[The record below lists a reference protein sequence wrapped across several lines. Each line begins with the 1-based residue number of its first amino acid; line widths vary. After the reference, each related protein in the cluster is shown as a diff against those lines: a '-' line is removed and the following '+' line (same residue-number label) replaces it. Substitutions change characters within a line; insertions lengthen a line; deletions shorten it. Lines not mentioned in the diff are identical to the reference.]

1 MMELPVFTVLSQHQ
15 LLTVL
20 NSPFISTTFT
30 SANDLPPTT
39 TKQAQKSRLDI
50 IEYFRKD
57 VIHAFARLH
66 LTREEHFLDEF
77 MIMIPARLAP
87 DLPVGS
93 ILDPIFR
100 RAQPPTLTIR
110 EAKNPTRHRR

>member
-1 MMELPVFTVLSQHQ
+1 
-15 LLTVL
+15 L

-39 TKQAQKSRLDI
+39 TKEAQKIRLNI

-57 VIHAFARLH
+57 VIHTFSRLQ
-66 LTREEHFLDEF
+66 LTREEHFFDEF
-77 MIMIPARLAP
+77 MIMITALLAS

-93 ILDPIFR
+93 IFDPIFR
-100 RAQPPTLTIR
+100 RAQPPTQIIR
-110 EAKNPTRHRR
+110 EANNPIAQRR